1 LAAVH
6 LIDNLLLGRSTI
18 DLAADWGSA
27 VEQKIIA
34 IVLLI
39 VSLGA
44 IWVIVAALV
53 RRYRTPTLLSDNG
66 LRVMTCGGTRHAV
79 PRAGPGARSVPGELG
94 ASCRSHS
101 PRTVEERNGGRSNA
115 AGKIGQ
121 ARARFGQGGDTRPA
135 IATNRAG
142 CRLSERRR
150 QSPCTLVSDP
160 SVGATGPQASLT
172 ARKG

>member
-1 LAAVH
+1 MIPVPSPNNEEGAVTSDPDKSRQDYERPIFSFRGHMTRVTFWKAIGSAISALAAVH

-53 RRYRTPTLLSDNG
+53 RRYRTPT
-66 LRVMTCGGTRHAV
+66 
-79 PRAGPGARSVPGELG
+79 
-94 ASCRSHS
+94 
-101 PRTVEERNGGRSNA
+101 
-115 AGKIGQ
+115 
-121 ARARFGQGGDTRPA
+121 
-135 IATNRAG
+135 
-142 CRLSERRR
+142 
-150 QSPCTLVSDP
+150 
-160 SVGATGPQASLT
+160 
-172 ARKG
+172 